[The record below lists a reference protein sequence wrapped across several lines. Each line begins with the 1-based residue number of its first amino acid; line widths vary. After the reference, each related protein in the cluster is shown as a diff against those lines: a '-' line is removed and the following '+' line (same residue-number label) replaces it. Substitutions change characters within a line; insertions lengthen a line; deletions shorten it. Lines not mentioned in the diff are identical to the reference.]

1 MFQRKIHYKLKQW
14 AEKPDR
20 RPLVLRGARQVGKT
34 TVVNMFAKEFN
45 QYINLNLEKPEIRKL
60 IENEVPFDEM
70 LMSVFLFAKK
80 KRNGKKTLI
89 FLDEIQNSPKAMALL
104 RYFFEEAG
112 DIYVIAAGS
121 LLESVLYRNI
131 SFPVGRV
138 EYMILRPCSFIEY
151 LSAIGEIQLLELLGA
166 DEIPAYAH
174 NQLMLAFN
182 KYTSIGGMPRIVDTY
197 TKKRDNTKLVDIY
210 SDLLE
215 SYAEDV
221 EKYANSSKVNYV
233 RHIMLHAFQEVC
245 NRITFERFGQ
255 SQYRS
260 REMKEAFILLQK
272 TLLIKLVYPL
282 TNTTM
287 PLQVN
292 KRKKPRLHLLDT
304 GLVNHVA
311 GLHVNIIGT
320 KNLNELFRGKIAEHI
335 VGQELLADNY
345 SVSSTIYFWTREKSS
360 SSAEVDYIFPYNGM
374 LIPVEVKSGLIGKL
388 RSLHQFMDKSEHK
401 IAIRIWSGKKSLEQV
416 KTISG
421 KKFTLLNLPFYM
433 VSRIEKELNKII
445 TIT

>member
-1 MFQRKIHYKLKQW
+1 MFQRQIHHQLKQW

-34 TVVNMFAKEFN
+34 TVVNMFAREFD

-60 IENEVPFDEM
+60 LENEVPFDEM

-80 KRNGKKTLI
+80 NRNGKRTLI

-112 DIYVIAAGS
+112 DIFVIAAGS
-121 LLESVLYRNI
+121 LLESVLDKNI

-138 EYMILRPCSFIEY
+138 EFMILRPCSFIEY
-151 LSAIGEIQLLELLGA
+151 LSATGEIQLLELLDA
-166 DEIPAYAH
+166 DEIPTYAH
-174 NQLMLAFN
+174 DQLMLAFN
-182 KYTSIGGMPRIVDTY
+182 KYTSIGGMPRIVDTFA
-197 TKKRDNTKLVDIY
+197 KRRDNTKLVNIY
-210 SDLLE
+210 ADLLE

-221 EKYANSSKVNYV
+221 EKYASFSMVDYV
-233 RHIMLHAFQEVC
+233 RHIMLHAFQEAC
-245 NRITFERFGQ
+245 NRVTFERFGQ

-260 REMKEAFILLQK
+260 REMKEAFIMLQK
-272 TLLIKLVYPL
+272 TLLLKLVYPL

-292 KRKKPRLHLLDT
+292 HRKKPRLHLLDT
-304 GLVNHVA
+304 GLVNHA
-311 GLHVNIIGT
+311 TGLHLDMIGT

-374 LIPVEVKSGLIGKL
+374 LVPVEVKSGSIGKL
-388 RSLHQFMDKSEHK
+388 RSLHQFMDEAEHK
-401 IAIRIWSGKKSLEQV
+401 IAVRIWSGKKSVEQV

-421 KKFTLLNLPFYM
+421 KNFTLLNLPFYM
-433 VSRIEKELNKII
+433 VSRIKKELNKIV
-445 TIT
+445 TKT